1 MTARPGA
8 ASGVGVSHA
17 APDRTGLACAAAT
30 ALTWGMVGTLVRAI
44 PALSPIELV
53 AGRLAFAL
61 AGALPALALAAPRAH
76 TRHALADARA
86 WALAATM
93 VAYYALAV
101 AAFRLAPVA
110 DVALLLA
117 TAPLCALGLR
127 RLRGER
133 TTARERS
140 GALVAL
146 AGVAVTLVPS
156 VRAAAAAGSAG
167 ATDRLLG
174 DALGLTAAAASAAY
188 ALGYRAAQLRE
199 GTPDGAPG
207 GAARRAP
214 HPFGVA
220 VLTFAVGVALLAA
233 RAATLGEPV
242 VPTARLDARGWTL
255 LAVLGVVS
263 TLVPTLAFATAA
275 RRLPPVLTSAAQL
288 LVPVVSAST
297 AAVALGEWPSPWL
310 VPGGALV
317 GVGLARLLVPAP
329 SSRA

>member
-1 MTARPGA
+1 VSGARPA
-8 ASGVGVSHA
+8 H
-17 APDRTGLACAAAT
+17 DRVGLACAAAT
-30 ALTWGMVGTLVRAI
+30 ALTWGMVGTLVRSI
-44 PALSPIELV
+44 PALGPIELV

-61 AGALPALALAAPRAH
+61 AGAVPVLAFGVPRAAV
-76 TRHALADARA
+76 RGAAADARA
-86 WALAATM
+86 WALAALM

-133 TTARERS
+133 ATPRERG

-146 AGVAVTLVPS
+146 CGVAVTLVPS
-156 VRAAAAAGSAG
+156 VQAATTAG
-167 ATDRLLG
+167 AGARLLG
-174 DALGLTAAAASAAY
+174 DALGLAAAAASAGY
-188 ALGYRAAQLRE
+188 ALGYRRAQLR
-199 GTPDGAPG
+199 
-207 GAARRAP
+207 ARAAP

-220 VLTFAVGVALLAA
+220 VLTFAVGVGALGLRALARGA
-233 RAATLGEPV
+233 PLVAV
-242 VPTARLDARGWTL
+242 SRLDARGWAL

-288 LVPVVSAST
+288 LVPVVSAAT
-297 AAVALGEWPSPWL
+297 AAVALAEWPSPWL
-310 VPGGALV
+310 APGGALV
-317 GVGLARLLVPAP
+317 GLGLARLLMPAATP
-329 SSRA
+329 RA